1 MLISAILPIFVF
13 MTVAQ
18 TTLLKNIPSRV
29 DTNVTLGMIKTG
41 KVGPQHLQALKDLT
55 LFNDEKISDWLD
67 ISVKTF
73 RSYKKPQSII
83 KPRIKEHAV
92 MALSLIKHGIE
103 VFGSQESF
111 ANWLEKENFFF
122 DKKAPIEF
130 MDTHSGIK
138 FIDDRLTGIEYG
150 DNA

>member
-1 MLISAILPIFVF
+1 

-18 TTLLKNIPSRV
+18 VNLLKDIPARV
-29 DTNVTLGMIKTG
+29 DTNITLGIIKSDR
-41 KVGPQHLQALKDLT
+41 VGPQHLQAIKDLT
-55 LFNDEKISDWLD
+55 LFNDEEISDWLD

-73 RSYKKPQSII
+73 RLYKKPHSVI
-83 KPRIKEHAV
+83 KARIKEQAV

-103 VFGSQESF
+103 VFGTKEDFSG
-111 ANWLEKENFFF
+111 WLSKENFYF

-130 MDTHSGIK
+130 MNTNSGIK
-138 FIDDRLTGIEYG
+138 FIDDRLTALEYG

>member
-1 MLISAILPIFVF
+1 
-13 MTVAQ
+13 MTIVE
-18 TTLLKNIPSRV
+18 TNLLKGIPSRV
-29 DTNVTLGMIKTG
+29 DTNVTLRMIKSG
-41 KVGPQHLQALKDLT
+41 KVGPQHLQAIKDLT

-73 RSYKKPQSII
+73 RSYKKPHSII
-83 KPRIKEHAV
+83 KARIKEHAV

-103 VFGSQESF
+103 VFETKENFTS
-111 ANWLEKENFFF
+111 WLQKENFFF

-130 MDTHSGIK
+130 MNTNSGIK
-138 FIDDRLTGIEYG
+138 FIDDRLTALEYG

>member
-1 MLISAILPIFVF
+1 
-13 MTVAQ
+13 MTIAEAN
-18 TTLLKNIPSRV
+18 LLRNIPSRV
-29 DTNVTLGMIKTG
+29 DTNITLGMIKSG
-41 KVGPQHLQALKDLT
+41 KVGPQHLQAIKDLT

-73 RSYKKPQSII
+73 RSYKKPDSII
-83 KPRIKEHAV
+83 KARIKEQAV

-103 VFGSQESF
+103 VFETKENFS
-111 ANWLEKENFFF
+111 NWLLKENFFF

-130 MDTHSGIK
+130 MNTNSGIK
-138 FIDDRLTGIEYG
+138 FIDDRLTALEYG

>member
-1 MLISAILPIFVF
+1 
-13 MTVAQ
+13 MTLAQ
-18 TTLLKNIPSRV
+18 TNLLKGIPARV
-29 DTNVTLGMIKTG
+29 DTNITLGMIRTG
-41 KVGPQHLQALKDLT
+41 KIGPQHLQAIKDLT

-73 RSYKKPQSII
+73 RSYKKPHSVI
-83 KPRIKEHAV
+83 KARIKEHAV

-103 VFGSQESF
+103 VFGSKENF
-111 ANWLEKENFFF
+111 ATWLEKENFFF
-122 DKKAPIEF
+122 DKKAPIDF
-130 MDTHSGIK
+130 MDTQSGIK

>member
-1 MLISAILPIFVF
+1 
-13 MTVAQ
+13 MTVVEANILR
-18 TTLLKNIPSRV
+18 TIPSRV
-29 DTNVTLGMIKTG
+29 DTNATLGLIKNNQI
-41 KVGPQHLQALKDLT
+41 GPQHLQAIKTLT

-73 RSYKKPQSII
+73 RSYKKPESII
-83 KPRIKEHAV
+83 KDRIKEQAI
-92 MALSLIKHGIE
+92 MTLSLIKHGIE
-103 VFGSQESF
+103 VFGS
-111 ANWLEKENFFF
+111 KENFSEWLEEKNFF
-122 DKKAPIEF
+122 FGHKAPIEF

>member
-1 MLISAILPIFVF
+1 MTILE
-13 MTVAQ
+13 AN
-18 TTLLKNIPSRV
+18 LLKGIPSRV
-29 DTNVTLGMIKTG
+29 DTNMTLGMIKTD
-41 KVGPQHLQALKDLT
+41 KVGPRHLQAIKDLT

-73 RSYKKPQSII
+73 RLYKKPNSVI

-103 VFGSQESF
+103 VFGTKENF
-111 ANWLEKENFFF
+111 TTWLQKGNFFF